1 VIGGWWKIGNNSRLL
16 TSDGSCTIVGLTKI
30 VTVFQRA
37 QTNTRIFSEKPSMPY
52 PTISD
57 LSVDELKTLIRE
69 VVQQTIMDL
78 FSDPDQGLGLQEDVK
93 DFLQDSV
100 LSYRR
105 GARPTISAHQVAENI
120 DLEI

>member
-1 VIGGWWKIGNNSRLL
+1 MRGGGWEMGHNSRLL

-30 VTVFQRA
+30 VTVTQST
-37 QTNTRIFSEKPSMPY
+37 QTNTKIFLEKPSMPY

-78 FSDPDQGLGLQEDVK
+78 FSDPDQGLELQEDVK

-105 GARPTISAHQVAENI
+105 GSTPTISAHQVAENL